1 MLAFL
6 LLALA
11 TTASSYDIPSMITL
25 TPSNTIAVSG
35 VVTSESALSWQRKL
49 RENDGEVVYLYV
61 NSPGGSV
68 LAGNAFISEIQYQSR
83 LGRKVVCIME
93 FAASM
98 AFAIMQACPYR
109 AAVPHAT
116 GMQHQMSLVIGGQLE
131 SVTNRLEFS
140 RALSND
146 LNQMQAVRLGLS
158 LGDFHEKV
166 EHDWWIY
173 GNQLAIENVV
183 DNMVTVGCSNTFK
196 RQGRACPISV
206 MEDSRRGVEQMMPPP
221 TFELWLE
228 HRQ

>member
-1 MLAFL
+1 MLTFL

-11 TTASSYDIPSMITL
+11 TTASSYDIPSMVTL

-68 LAGNAFISEIQYQSR
+68 LAGNAFISEIQYQSQ

-158 LGDFHEKV
+158 LKDFHEKV

-183 DNMVTVGCSNTFK
+183 DSMVTV
-196 RQGRACPISV
+196 
-206 MEDSRRGVEQMMPPP
+206 
-221 TFELWLE
+221 
-228 HRQ
+228 